1 MAHSFLLTVV
11 FFLMPIS
18 AVACGI
24 GNDGRAL
31 IHICCHIILRSI
43 DASFRVLLTL
53 IGCQQCGRKCA
64 AQRAI
69 PALLV

>member
-53 IGCQQCGRKCA
+53 IGCQQVDENALRKEQF
-64 AQRAI
+64 QRC
-69 PALLV
+69 L